1 MAIDHL
7 IYLYDPLCGWCYG
20 AMPAIHGLADLGGC
34 IVEPVPSGLF
44 GGTPDKRL
52 DADMARHIEQA
63 DARITA
69 MSGQRFSEIYRRK
82 VLGNPDM
89 PFDSRPATEALT
101 AVWQWNVVRELDAL
115 HALQRERFVAGRDI
129 SDRAVIAQALASS
142 LGDEPDTWLKRMADP
157 QLARS
162 TDKRITRAKKVMK
175 SIGMHGVPA
184 LVWPSET
191 GMRLLPG
198 HWLFNEKS
206 LAEQLALLA

>member
-1 MAIDHL
+1 MAIGHL

-89 PFDSRPATEALT
+89 PF
-101 AVWQWNVVRELDAL
+101 L